1 MQKLSAYAIFLT
13 ALVAVLLLLVPASPA
28 GATPLQDQMQSDD
41 GSMDSQS
48 MESDDSM
55 NKMDDEDMASDEVV
69 RETVQVTATRLPED
83 VEVVPVSIT
92 VVSGEEIRDR
102 GARDL
107 SDALGLAAGVTVN
120 PGSDNGPASVV
131 PELWGLRE
139 ADAYLLVV
147 DGVPRGGAFNPDTG
161 TVDLA
166 GVERIEIL
174 RGAAPVLYGAT
185 SFVGV
190 IHVIHY
196 APGQGPRSVTLSAG
210 SYGSGSASVELPISG
225 GGSTGFRHGLTA
237 SYDDRSFEDDRAGF
251 QRGSFLYRAAV
262 GDKDGAGAWSFD
274 LEGTMLNQD
283 PASPRPRT
291 GTVFPDEVPIDSN
304 HNPEGAHIDQDRI
317 QVIGRYDRGDWSTTL
332 SVAQSSFDILR
343 GFLFEVADGPDNA
356 RGFSQDRD
364 VTDIYFDTHY
374 TFRPS
379 DTFHV
384 VAGID
389 HLYGKGKA
397 ESENF
402 AYEVELDGGDAP
414 GADEVDRFERIDFE
428 DERNFSGL
436 YAQATW
442 TPQPRWR
449 IELGARL
456 NRTQEDREAEAEPI
470 GDEEEDGGG
479 DEAFD
484 DSLETTRGSG
494 FIGVNYLLSSNPD
507 RPLWGYANYRNTF
520 KPAAVDF
527 GPEAE
532 GGILDPETAESYE
545 VGLRG
550 HAAADRFDWDL
561 SVFRMDFSNLV
572 LPAAINGL
580 PRLVN
585 AGEERFEGVE
595 LETSLHVTS
604 DLLARFAGS
613 YHDATFQNYER
624 LFDGVPFR
632 LDGNRL
638 ELSAKEL
645 ASIGLIWAPETG
657 LRADASAEY
666 VGSRFLD
673 KRNRAEADPYTILS
687 AGLGYR
693 WSDWEVRVDG
703 RNLSDE
709 RDPVAE
715 SELGDAQYYLLPSR
729 TFRLTLRRSW

>member
-1 MQKLSAYAIFLT
+1 MDS
-13 ALVAVLLLLVPASPA
+13 
-28 GATPLQDQMQSDD
+28 ME
-41 GSMDSQS
+41 GSMQEP
-48 MESDDSM
+48 M
-55 NKMDDEDMASDEVV
+55 KQDETMPSGEVH
-69 RETVQVTATRLPED
+69 ETVQVTATRLPED

-107 SDALGLAAGVTVN
+107 SDALGLAAGITVN

-196 APGQGPRSVTLSAG
+196 APGQGERAVTLSGG

-251 QRGSFLYRAAV
+251 RRGSFLYRAAV
-262 GDKDGAGAWSFD
+262 GDKEGAGAWSFD
-274 LEGTMLNQD
+274 LEGTVLDQD

-291 GTVFPDEVPIDSN
+291 GTVFPDEVPVDSN

-317 QVIGRYDRGDWSTTL
+317 QATGRYDRGAWSTTL
-332 SVAQSSFDILR
+332 SVAQSSVDIFR
-343 GFLFEVADGPDNA
+343 GFLFEVDEGPDNA
-356 RGFSQDRD
+356 RGYSQDRD
-364 VTDIYFDTHY
+364 VTDIYFDSHY
-374 TFRPS
+374 SWQPS
-379 DTFHV
+379 DSFRV

-389 HLYGKGKA
+389 HLYGKGEA

-402 AYEVELDGGDAP
+402 AYEIELDGGDAP
-414 GADEVDRFERIDFE
+414 GSGEVDRFEMIDFE

-456 NRTQEDREAEAEPI
+456 NHTQEDREAEAEPI
-470 GDEEEDGGG
+470 GDEEEDEGE

-494 FIGVNYLLSSNPD
+494 FVGVNYLLVANPD
-507 RPLWGYANYRNTF
+507 TPLWGYANYRNTF
-520 KPAAVDF
+520 KPAAIDF

-550 HAAADRFDWDL
+550 HAAESRLDWDL
-561 SVFRMDFSNLV
+561 SIFRMDFSNLV
-572 LPAAINGL
+572 LPAAVNGL

-595 LETSLHVTS
+595 LESSYRFSS
-604 DLLARFAGS
+604 DFLGRFAAS
-613 YHDATFQNYER
+613 YHDATFQDYER

-657 LRADASAEY
+657 WRADASAEY

-673 KRNRAEADPYTILS
+673 KRNRVEADPYTVLS

-729 TFRLTLRRSW
+729 TFRLTVRRSW

>member
-1 MQKLSAYAIFLT
+1 MQKLSAYAVFAAAI
-13 ALVAVLLLLVPASPA
+13 AAVVLCLAPA
-28 GATPLQDQMQSDD
+28 GAAAAPLELEPGPDAGPDEARRRVRWAP
-41 GSMDSQS
+41 
-48 MESDDSM
+48 MESKDSM
-55 NKMDDEDMASDEVV
+55 MMKDEEMPSGEV

-120 PGSDNGPASVV
+120 PGSDNGPASAV

-161 TVDLA
+161 TIDLT
-166 GVERIEIL
+166 GVERVEIL

-196 APGQGPRSVTLSAG
+196 APGQGERAVTLSGG
-210 SYGSGSASVELPISG
+210 SYGSGAASVELPISG

-251 QRGSFLYRAAV
+251 RRGSFLYRAAV

-274 LEGTMLNQD
+274 LEGTILDQD

-291 GTVFPDEVPIDSN
+291 GTVFPDEVPIDAN

-317 QVIGRYDRGDWSTTL
+317 QATGRYERGAWSTTL

-343 GFLFEVADGPDNA
+343 GFLFEVEEGPDNA

-364 VTDIYFDTHY
+364 VTDVYFDSHY
-374 TFRPS
+374 TWRPS

-384 VAGID
+384 VTGVD

-402 AYEVELDGGDAP
+402 AYEIELDGGDAP
-414 GADEVDRFERIDFE
+414 GADEVDRFEMIDFE

-456 NRTQEDREAEAEPI
+456 NHTQEDREAEAEPI

-494 FIGVNYLLSSNPD
+494 FVGVSYLLSTSTD

-550 HAAADRFDWDL
+550 HAVGEPSGL
-561 SVFRMDFSNLV
+561 GPVG
-572 LPAAINGL
+572 LPHGLLEPGPAGGGQRPAPAGQRRRGALRGRRARELLPLHLGL
-580 PRLVN
+580 PRTLR
-585 AGEERFEGVE
+585 GQLPRR
-595 LETSLHVTS
+595 
-604 DLLARFAGS
+604 DL
-613 YHDATFQNYER
+613 
-624 LFDGVPFR
+624 P
-632 LDGNRL
+632 
-638 ELSAKEL
+638 
-645 ASIGLIWAPETG
+645 G
-657 LRADASAEY
+657 LRA
-666 VGSRFLD
+666 
-673 KRNRAEADPYTILS
+673 
-687 AGLGYR
+687 
-693 WSDWEVRVDG
+693 
-703 RNLSDE
+703 
-709 RDPVAE
+709 PV
-715 SELGDAQYYLLPSR
+715 
-729 TFRLTLRRSW
+729 